1 MSRDRSLSVK
11 LRADVS
17 NYLAGIKQAGNA
29 TREFAGK
36 AGEGVAQHKADWAT
50 VGQSVTVAGL
60 AIAAGVGFA
69 VSRFADFDAAMSAA
83 AAATRASARDLGLLR
98 DAAMQA
104 GADTQYSAS
113 EAAQAITELGKAGV
127 STADILGGGLSG
139 ALDLASAGQLDV
151 AKSAELAATAMTQF
165 KLSGDQLPHVA
176 DLLAAGAGKA
186 QGSVE
191 DMGMALKQSGLVA
204 KQTGLSIEETTGGL
218 AAFASAGLIGSD
230 AGTSFKSMLQRLTPQ
245 SKEAAALME
254 ELGISAYDAQG
265 NFIGLERFAG
275 NLRESMQGLSVES
288 RNSAMATIFGSDAV
302 RAAAVLYDNGAD
314 GVRKWVSAVDDAG
327 FAQET
332 ARRPVSYTHL
342 RAHETVLDLVC
353 RLLLEKKK
361 TKTNKKKKNIKK
373 KKKNTNDKSKM
384 SSQILF

>member
-1 MSRDRSLSVK
+1 MARDRSLSVK

-113 EAAQAITELGKAGV
+113 EAAQAIAELGKAGV
-127 STADILGGGLSG
+127 STADILGGGLTG
-139 ALDLASAGQLDV
+139 ALSLAAAGQMDV
-151 AKSAELAATAMTQF
+151 ARAAELSAIAMKQF
-165 KLSGDQLPHVA
+165 GLGGDQVSHVA

-186 QGSVE
+186 VGSVD

-204 KQTGLSIEETTGGL
+204 SQTGVTLEETTGTL

-230 AGTSFKSMLQRLTPQ
+230 AGTSFKTMLQRLTPQ
-245 SKEAAALME
+245 SKEAAETMS
-254 ELGISAYDAQG
+254 ELGISAAGLGSALTAPAGAAQAEPLQDAM
-265 NFIGLERFAG
+265 E
-275 NLRESMQGLSVES
+275 
-288 RNSAMATIFGSDAV
+288 
-302 RAAAVLYDNGAD
+302 
-314 GVRKWVSAVDDAG
+314 
-327 FAQET
+327 
-332 ARRPVSYTHL
+332 
-342 RAHETVLDLVC
+342 
-353 RLLLEKKK
+353 
-361 TKTNKKKKNIKK
+361 
-373 KKKNTNDKSKM
+373 
-384 SSQILF
+384 